1 MIDDDDPFAVPV
13 KTETVDVTLDDT
25 DPFAVPPA
33 PAVKIVSRSS
43 GARTGKGRPAL
54 SIVQTLDVDPDDPF
68 KELPAIMP
76 QAPKPTLGFDRRHDP
91 DDPFTAELRL
101 PFVIA
106 ERCMR
111 YINVVLFGV
120 DGWRTTIRSIGGL
133 CEDEALAS
141 AEIAAIS
148 RDAML
153 INGVHPPVFVAAL
166 ESGIKAALRSI
177 ETRVI

>member
-13 KTETVDVTLDDT
+13 KTETVDVMLDDT
-25 DPFAVPPA
+25 DPFAVPPS
-33 PAVKIVSRSS
+33 PAIKIVSRSS

-54 SIVQTLDVDPDDPF
+54 SIVQTLDVVPDDPF
-68 KELPAIMP
+68 KVPPGVTLQARKQTLP
-76 QAPKPTLGFDRRHDP
+76 FDRCYNP

-101 PFVIA
+101 PFIVA

-111 YINVVLFGV
+111 SIDIVLIGV
-120 DGWRTTIRSIGGL
+120 DGWRTTIRSIGGSR
-133 CEDEALAS
+133 EDEALAA
-141 AEIAAIS
+141 AEMDAIS

-153 INGVHPPVFVAAL
+153 ITGVHPTAFVAAL

-177 ETRVI
+177 ETRAT